1 MDPLL
6 GDHLA
11 EGADSSPCEYTLES
25 GLPIKIV
32 GEEPGGLGMQRS
44 GSSMEQWAGV
54 IPPIQEQ
61 VAVASEAEASLRRL
75 QAGPT
80 SPTTDRRSRNG
91 HRRNFTPSGLQTQ
104 VISERGE
111 SDTSDMA
118 APSNLPA
125 GMSLQ
130 DPVNSPSNGSGGV
143 GANPTPHVG
152 TPQIT
157 ITAHTEITAEAQ
169 KSGVAKIHSS
179 FSVQGDGAMG
189 ECSYS
194 DSTTEDLLLPANPAR
209 FQSDDISHPDS
220 GWGAQE
226 IHSKASKIG
235 IENESKFKEH
245 LNVLENLHKKATQEE
260 SEARE
265 EYVSTTYK
273 FRCAEASF
281 LEAERKLKLQKTKM
295 EGSLKVLEPTMSQ
308 KTTPRELP
316 TELVEKIIETLW
328 LSAFSNTDRIK
339 FMTASVLISKAWTHL
354 YSRVSSRDTVIPSVK
369 YAKYFHTHLLDES
382 SVIFNK
388 STHNMPNEHCRSL
401 RFDVES
407 PSVQTP
413 SHLNSKFVHSFDNS
427 ESVFDL
433 LDWLADIPYLP
444 LLRRISIE
452 FHNCGFTDLFDNMRL
467 VIFPPQVTDLDIS
480 FSFAEGTSPKRIRDL
495 QKDMPLRIP
504 EGLPLNHIQRLG
516 IFGGGVSPVL
526 GLLVTSCTS
535 LRAVRTDL
543 IDRSTVE
550 EEKDY
555 LKALREVCNDRC
567 MSLELC

>member
-1 MDPLL
+1 
-6 GDHLA
+6 
-11 EGADSSPCEYTLES
+11 
-25 GLPIKIV
+25 
-32 GEEPGGLGMQRS
+32 
-44 GSSMEQWAGV
+44 
-54 IPPIQEQ
+54 
-61 VAVASEAEASLRRL
+61 
-75 QAGPT
+75 
-80 SPTTDRRSRNG
+80 
-91 HRRNFTPSGLQTQ
+91 
-104 VISERGE
+104 
-111 SDTSDMA
+111 
-118 APSNLPA
+118 
-125 GMSLQ
+125 
-130 DPVNSPSNGSGGV
+130 
-143 GANPTPHVG
+143 
-152 TPQIT
+152 
-157 ITAHTEITAEAQ
+157 
-169 KSGVAKIHSS
+169 
-179 FSVQGDGAMG
+179 
-189 ECSYS
+189 
-194 DSTTEDLLLPANPAR
+194 
-209 FQSDDISHPDS
+209 
-220 GWGAQE
+220 
-226 IHSKASKIG
+226 
-235 IENESKFKEH
+235 
-245 LNVLENLHKKATQEE
+245 
-260 SEARE
+260 
-265 EYVSTTYK
+265 
-273 FRCAEASF
+273 
-281 LEAERKLKLQKTKM
+281 
-295 EGSLKVLEPTMSQ
+295 MSQ
-308 KTTPRELP
+308 KTTPRVLP

-369 YAKYFHTHLLDES
+369 YAKYFHTYLLDES

-504 EGLPLNHIQRLG
+504 EGLPLNHIKRLG

-543 IDRSTVE
+543 IDSSTVE

-555 LKALREVCNDRC
+555 LEALREVCNDRC